1 MTKRIKQFDF
11 CTCVISLDVRR
22 KLLFVD
28 YLKKGQVFYT
38 LTITNFK
45 KDILKDF
52 LVDFDEKHAKDT
64 FLNNIEYL

>member
-1 MTKRIKQFDF
+1 VK
-11 CTCVISLDVRR
+11 R